1 MKSPQARSV
10 AVPSW
15 MDKRAMLGASG
26 IAVAGPL
33 RYQARRYL
41 TKQAR
46 GGALVQ
52 APVPGDLAVVAAVP
66 CHDEPT
72 ILPLLESLW
81 QAASPAGAFEVL
93 LLING
98 RAGDPRSVHERNQR
112 LLVQA
117 RDFDAARGEDGRR
130 VHGILA
136 DLAKRDAGV
145 GLARKLA
152 MDEAVRRLA
161 ESRAGGGLICALDA
175 DCRVDPSYW
184 CALTDHF
191 RAHPRSVGA
200 SIYFEH
206 DNAQTAATPIGRYE
220 LYMRY
225 CRNAL
230 RATGHPHAYHT
241 IGSAMATTSQAYCAV
256 GGMNRRQAGE
266 DFYFLKKLMLL
277 GEFHDI
283 TATTVR
289 PAERLSTRTP
299 FGTGRALKAHA
310 DRAALRAPGLPGFQ
324 LLRPLFEGIRTG
336 VATDRLLAGLD
347 PRLRAFLV
355 SKNCAARLAE
365 IRANTAS
372 PVTYCQRFFAW
383 FDGLKVRQWL
393 NYRAE
398 WVTVTLAARQLLAEL
413 GMEHATLTNEQLVRV
428 FRNLDRAGGRGGPR
442 FSS

>member
-10 AVPSW
+10 AVLSW
-15 MDKRAMLGASG
+15 MDKRAMLQASNV
-26 IAVAGPL
+26 AVAGPL

-41 TKQAR
+41 TKQAC
-46 GGALVQ
+46 GDALVQ
-52 APVPGDLAVVAAVP
+52 APVPGDLTVVATVP

-81 QAASPAGAFEVL
+81 RAAPPAGAFEVL
-93 LLING
+93 LLINA
-98 RAGDPRSVHERNQR
+98 RASDPRAVHERNQQ
-112 LLVQA
+112 LLDQA
-117 RDFDAARGEDGRR
+117 RDFDAACGDGGRR
-130 VHGILA
+130 VHGILTN
-136 DLAKRDAGV
+136 LANRQAGV

-161 ESRAGGGLICALDA
+161 GSRTGGGLICALDA

-184 CALTDHF
+184 RALTSHF
-191 RAHPRSVGA
+191 RDHPRSVGA

-206 DNAQTAATPIGRYE
+206 DDAHTAATPIGRYE

-230 RATGHPHAYHT
+230 RAIGHPHAYHT

-277 GEFHDI
+277 GEFHDM

-289 PAERLSTRTP
+289 PDGRLSTRTP
-299 FGTGRALKAHA
+299 FGTGRAL
-310 DRAALRAPGLPGFQ
+310 RAQVHRATLRAPGLSGFQ
-324 LLRPLFEGIRTG
+324 LLKPLFEGIRIGDSTAG
-336 VATDRLLAGLD
+336 LLAGVD
-347 PRLRAFLV
+347 PRLREFLI
-355 SKNCAARLAE
+355 SKRCAARLAE

-372 PVTYCQRFFAW
+372 PATYCQRFFAW

-393 NYRAE
+393 NHRAE
-398 WVTVTLAARQLLAEL
+398 WLSVTAAARQLLAEL
-413 GMEHATLTNEQLVRV
+413 GMESASLTDEQLARA
-428 FRNLDRAGGRGGPR
+428 FRELDRSGGLGDPR
-442 FSS
+442 I